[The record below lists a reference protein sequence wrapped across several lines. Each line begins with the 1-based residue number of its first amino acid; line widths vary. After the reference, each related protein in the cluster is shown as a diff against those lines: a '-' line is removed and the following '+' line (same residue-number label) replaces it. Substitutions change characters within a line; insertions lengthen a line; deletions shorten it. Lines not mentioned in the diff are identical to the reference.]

1 MHEII
6 AYNKVT
12 RIWIYFIVVFGFGFN
27 YLDLDRIRI
36 FIKVNPLL
44 SDRNKGFRRDAK
56 YSKNHFQQNRYSV
69 FESHMMRKESIS
81 TKILRSHGNGEVVK
95 GFV

>member
-36 FIKVNPLL
+36 FLKVNPLL
-44 SDRNKGFRRDAK
+44 SV
-56 YSKNHFQQNRYSV
+56 NHGKRIAMMVQA
-69 FESHMMRKESIS
+69 FESVLDVNKPIDMGQYIAQLLF
-81 TKILRSHGNGEVVK
+81 I
-95 GFV
+95 